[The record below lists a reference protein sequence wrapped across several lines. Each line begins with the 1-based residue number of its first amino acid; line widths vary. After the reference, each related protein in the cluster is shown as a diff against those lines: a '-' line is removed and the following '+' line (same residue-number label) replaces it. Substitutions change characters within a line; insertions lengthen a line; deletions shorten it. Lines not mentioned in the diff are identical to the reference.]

1 MATLIAT
8 ITSVLFSDV
17 MKQAGATIITTIAA
31 LTTYCMELYIPGRY
45 SGTVHLQQGLGGR
58 LCMSG
63 AAPHCAA
70 PSRHKMMR
78 KTNLQF
84 YAMACGIACFGYENM
99 RRASDGASR
108 V

>member
-1 MATLIAT
+1 MATLIAS

-63 AAPHCAA
+63 AAP
-70 PSRHKMMR
+70 SRHKMMR